1 MRQSFV
7 EKADPSNGAPRVAA
21 LRAYLDSQGV
31 DGYLIPRAD
40 EYQGEYVP
48 PHAERLAWI
57 SGFTGSAGLAIVL
70 KEKAAVF
77 VDGRYTVQVREQVD
91 ADLFEI
97 VSTVTTQPEDWIAD
111 TLAAGTRLA
120 FDPWLLTPNQVDN
133 YTKACDKAGAALVP
147 LDGNAIDAIWT
158 DQPERPTARTTPHAL
173 ERAGKDSA
181 AKRHEIGTALAKGG
195 ADAVV
200 LTLPDSIAWLLN
212 IRGGDVAHNP
222 VALAHVILRADGH
235 ADLFIDERK
244 VDDGLRTAL
253 GNGVTVRAESDLGP
267 ALDALGQEGARVRLD
282 PAWAPAWVAT
292 RLTRAGAK
300 LTKGADP
307 CMLPKACKTSAEIAG
322 ARAAH
327 QRDGVAV
334 TRFLAW
340 LAAEAPQGGLDE
352 ISAVRR
358 LEAIREETGAL
369 KDISFET
376 ISGSGPHA
384 AMPHYRVTERT
395 NRPLEPGTLYLVDSG
410 GQYTDGTTDITRTIA
425 VGTPTDEMRD
435 RFTRVLKGMI
445 AVTLARFPEGTRG
458 VQLDTL
464 ARQALWDVGLD
475 YDHGT
480 GHGVGAYLSVHEGPQ
495 SLSKV
500 LKDVPLKPGMILS
513 NEPGYYKQGA
523 FGIRIENLIVVEA
536 PSVPAGG
543 ERPMHSFETLTL
555 APIDRTLIDVAL
567 LTERER
573 DWLNAYHIRVREAL
587 SPALDD
593 ATRSWLE
600 EVTQPV

>member
-21 LRAYLDSQGV
+21 LRDYLAKQGV
-31 DGYLIPRAD
+31 DGYLVPRAD
-40 EYQGEYVP
+40 EHQGEYVP

-57 SGFTGSAGLAIVL
+57 SGFTGSAGLAIIL
-70 KEKAAVF
+70 KDRAAVF
-77 VDGRYTVQVREQVD
+77 ADGRYTVQVREQVD
-91 ADLFEI
+91 GAVFEI
-97 VSTVTTQPEDWIAD
+97 VSTVTTRAEDWIAGNL
-111 TLAAGTRLA
+111 TKGTRLA

-133 YTKACDKAGAALVP
+133 YTKACEQAGARLVP
-147 LDGNAIDAIWT
+147 LEGNAIDAIWA
-158 DQPERPTARTTPHAL
+158 DQPSRPTALAAPQPVDL
-173 ERAGKDSA
+173 AGKDSA
-181 AKRHEIGTALAKGG
+181 AKRQEIGAELSKAGV
-195 ADAVV
+195 DAAI

-222 VALAHVILRADGH
+222 VALAHAILHKDGH

-244 VDDGLRTAL
+244 VDDGLRAAL
-253 GNGVTVRAESDLGP
+253 GNGVTVRTESDLGS
-267 ALDALGQEGARVRLD
+267 ALDALGQEGKRVRFD
-282 PAWAPAWVAT
+282 PAWASAWVAT
-292 RLTRAGAK
+292 RLTKAGA
-300 LTKGADP
+300 TVSTGTDP
-307 CMLPKACKTSAEIAG
+307 CMLPKACKNAAEIEG

-327 QRDGVAV
+327 RRDGVAI

-340 LAAEAPQGGLDE
+340 LAAEAPKGGLDE
-352 ISAVRR
+352 IAAVTK

-376 ISGSGPHA
+376 ISGAGAHA

-395 NRPLEPGTLYLVDSG
+395 NRPLESGTLYLVDSG
-410 GQYTDGTTDITRTIA
+410 GQYQDGTTDITRTIA
-425 VGTPTDEMRD
+425 VGTPTEEMRD

-464 ARQALWDVGLD
+464 ARMALWEAGFD

-523 FGIRIENLIVVEA
+523 FGIRIENLIVVTEA
-536 PSVPAGG
+536 SVPDGG
-543 ERPMHSFETLTL
+543 ERPMHAFETLTL

-567 LTERER
+567 LTARER
-573 DWLNAYHIRVREAL
+573 DWLNAYHTRVRDVVG
-587 SPALDD
+587 PALD
-593 ATRSWLE
+593 AQTRAWLE
-600 EVTQPV
+600 DVTQPL